1 MLGVSTVSTFAES
14 TAGVADGAKTGL
26 ASLVTGSCFL
36 LAIPFSPIVSAASR
50 PHACV
55 CVCER
60 EREGERER
68 ENERTRERSG
78 IQCVLSLKSEVPPLA
93 SGPILCLL
101 GAMMCSSVKGV
112 DWDDFQESIITSQEG
127 ESFGTTDI
135 TEERSTR
142 AQQSFTRD
150 MCETGA
156 LHRDLRCTQE
166 QPSSQ
171 VVHVILCRAPTYIP
185 VSVTVS
191 SHVVAGVL

>member
-1 MLGVSTVSTFAES
+1 MLSY
-14 TAGVADGAKTGL
+14 
-26 ASLVTGSCFL
+26 
-36 LAIPFSPIVSAASR
+36 
-50 PHACV
+50 
-55 CVCER
+55 
-60 EREGERER
+60 
-68 ENERTRERSG
+68 
-78 IQCVLSLKSEVPPLA
+78 KSEVPPLA

-127 ESFGTTDI
+127 ESFGSTDI
-135 TEERSTR
+135 TEERSTRSTR

-166 QPSSQ
+166 QPGSQ

>member
-1 MLGVSTVSTFAES
+1 M
-14 TAGVADGAKTGL
+14 
-26 ASLVTGSCFL
+26 
-36 LAIPFSPIVSAASR
+36 
-50 PHACV
+50 
-55 CVCER
+55 
-60 EREGERER
+60 
-68 ENERTRERSG
+68 
-78 IQCVLSLKSEVPPLA
+78 LSLKSEVPPLA

-112 DWDDFQESIITSQEG
+112 DWDDFQESIIMSQEG

-171 VVHVILCRAPTYIP
+171 VVHVILCRVPTYIP

>member
-1 MLGVSTVSTFAES
+1 ML
-14 TAGVADGAKTGL
+14 
-26 ASLVTGSCFL
+26 
-36 LAIPFSPIVSAASR
+36 
-50 PHACV
+50 V

-60 EREGERER
+60 ERENERERER

-78 IQCVLSLKSEVPPLA
+78 IQCVLSYKSEVPPLA

-127 ESFGTTDI
+127 ESFGSTDI
-135 TEERSTR
+135 TEERSTRSTR